1 MKSLLGK
8 LGIDLI
14 AFGLTILC
22 STGVQGGTDWKY
34 YGANQDG
41 SYFYRTESMAKSSR
55 NIVRVWVHSTYT
67 DQGIT
72 RWVRGGGKEFQDL
85 GSTLVL
91 SELDCVYGAFR
102 SLQIIFYSKSGEVI
116 KPVPSKEWEFFAPD
130 SMSEALYHE
139 VCNTN
144 SSLSNSPD
152 HIKVLFQRWLHIS
165 WPPLQF
171 VIGFQVLNI
180 PRGDIHRQWVS

>member
-8 LGIDLI
+8 LGILLI
-14 AFGLTILC
+14 AFGLTIFG
-22 STGVQGGTDWKY
+22 STEVQGGTDWKY
-34 YGANQDG
+34 YGTNQDG
-41 SYFYRTESMAKSSR
+41 SYYYFTESMARSSR

-91 SELDCVYGAFR
+91 SELDCVYSAIR
-102 SLQIIFYSKSGEVI
+102 SLQIVFYSKSGEVI
-116 KPVPSKEWEFFAPD
+116 KLVNTKEWEFFAPD

-139 VCNTN
+139 VC
-144 SSLSNSPD
+144 
-152 HIKVLFQRWLHIS
+152 H
-165 WPPLQF
+165 
-171 VIGFQVLNI
+171 
-180 PRGDIHRQWVS
+180 